1 MFNDTVDA
9 MTVPTPLLSVHPDDR
24 AALGA
29 AVAAQLVDLPHRPRL
44 LGFGEPTHGEDE
56 FARLRDAV
64 FAALVD
70 RAGFTTIAL
79 ETSAWHA
86 RVVDTYV
93 RGGDGDEDHVLATGF
108 THGFGG
114 STANRL
120 LVRWLR
126 EQNRHR
132 PPAEHLRFAGFDS
145 PNELMWAP
153 SPREPLRTLHEFVAP
168 HADLPPWETIDG
180 LLGAEEPWRDPAA
193 AMDAARSVGGEPR
206 VAVLRGIA
214 DDLRRILDGDA
225 PLLRGEPGFED
236 ARLAARTAAGLLA
249 YHATMARDTGD
260 RWGRLGSIRDATMA
274 ENLLALADRGPTLVF
289 AHNQHLRSGTLSMTL
304 GPMTVDWQPAGA
316 HLVHRLGPDYRVIAC
331 AVGDAPHLDIA
342 VPEPDSVE
350 GALHRALP
358 PGDHLL
364 PARDLRHLHRR
375 TRSADHRYIPIDASL
390 LGEVDDV
397 LFVRSI
403 TG

>member
-1 MFNDTVDA
+1 
-9 MTVPTPLLSVHPDDR
+9 MTVPTPLVSVR
-24 AALGA
+24 AADRRALGD
-29 AVAAQLVDLPHRPRL
+29 AVAARLAHLPHQPRL

-79 ETSAWHA
+79 ETSAWHG
-86 RVVDTYV
+86 RVVDAYV
-93 RGGDGDEDHVLATGF
+93 RGADGVEDDVMAAGF

-114 STANRL
+114 SAANRL

-132 PPAEHLRFAGFDS
+132 PAAQHLRFAGFDA
-145 PNELMWAP
+145 PVEMMWAP
-153 SPREPLRTLHEFVAP
+153 SPRDPLRTLHAFVAP
-168 HADLPPWETIDG
+168 HADVPAWETIDG
-180 LLGAEEPWRDPAA
+180 LLGAEEPWRDEAA

-206 VAVLRGIA
+206 VVTLRAIT
-214 DDLRRILDGDA
+214 DDLCRLLAGEA
-225 PLLRGEPGFED
+225 PLLRHESGFED
-236 ARLAARTAAGLLA
+236 AALAGRTAAGLLA

-260 RWGRLGSIRDATMA
+260 RWGRIGSIRDAMMA

-289 AHNQHLRSGTLSMTL
+289 AHNQHLRSGALSMTL
-304 GPMTVDWQPAGA
+304 GPMTVRWLPAGA
-316 HLVHRLGPDYRVIAC
+316 HLVDRLGDDYRVIAC

-342 VPEPDSVE
+342 EPEPGSVE

-358 PGDHLL
+358 SGNHLL
-364 PARDLRHLHRR
+364 PAPELRHLHRR
-375 TRSADHRYIPIDASL
+375 TRSADFRYIPIDDTL
-390 LGEVDDV
+390 LGEVDEV
-397 LFVRSI
+397 LFVRSV